1 LYCHLGRLVPS
12 ELGKDYLKIILDYII
27 WNNSIGTFLDGLDLH
42 RNGLIFVCD
51 LEGVGWKNI
60 DIALQRK
67 VNNAMMDNFPLRI
80 QKVLILNPPGI
91 LGAIMGCVRVFVKK
105 KIMDRIQTLRTRDEL
120 LDHIDADQLWSEF
133 GGECEYSVEN
143 LIEDIN
149 ARMEE
154 KPLKLHTITKNKKNK
169 KKKAK
174 QNLPKKKIKT
184 HKQFMN
190 TTNTQKIIMRRWRL
204 KKKPKKSSRSGRK
217 NKNVDLDGVNVE
229 EIPQDVLNE
238 LQQGTDDPDLSDD
251 EENTNSFVDKIE
263 HEDSSLKNSNS
274 NRSSRKGSKND
285 NASESD

>member
-1 LYCHLGRLVPS
+1 
-12 ELGKDYLKIILDYII
+12 
-27 WNNSIGTFLDGLDLH
+27 
-42 RNGLIFVCD
+42 
-51 LEGVGWKNI
+51 
-60 DIALQRK
+60 
-67 VNNAMMDNFPLRI
+67 
-80 QKVLILNPPGI
+80 
-91 LGAIMGCVRVFVKK
+91 
-105 KIMDRIQTLRTRDEL
+105 
-120 LDHIDADQLWSEF
+120 
-133 GGECEYSVEN
+133 
-143 LIEDIN
+143 
-149 ARMEE
+149 
-154 KPLKLHTITKNKKNK
+154 
-169 KKKAK
+169 
-174 QNLPKKKIKT
+174 
-184 HKQFMN
+184 MN